1 MNSLEGIIK
10 ISTKGVGYV
19 DPPSDKKARS
29 ESIEIATADLNT
41 ALPGDLVLVSLYPQI
56 PNKPRTGKVEKIV
69 KRKRMEFVGVLEQ
82 ENGFHFLVP
91 DDRRVYKDI
100 LIDAKH
106 LNGAV
111 TGEKVLARITLWHDA
126 KKEPVGEVVKIIGQ
140 PGDHETEMQAIVYE
154 KGFTAGFPPEVEAEA
169 EELKAGAAKDTANE
183 AKKRRDFR
191 HIPTCTIDPADAK
204 DFDDALSFQKLAGNK
219 IEVGV
224 HIADV
229 SHYVRPGTALDKEA
243 ARRGTSIY
251 LVDRTIPMLPE
262 ILSNDLCSLNEA
274 EEKLVFSAV
283 FTFDTNFNLVD
294 EWFGRSII
302 NSQKRF
308 TYEAAQE
315 VLTTGQGPMSEA
327 LLTINKLAKKL
338 KADRMAAGAIAFEQ
352 DEVKFKLDEAK
363 RPIGVYRKTR
373 TDSHFMIEDLML
385 LANRRVAEFVSKKV
399 NNAPKHFVYR
409 VHDQPDA
416 DKIRQLANYIE
427 PLGYKLDI
435 AENGVTS
442 TSINNLMKSIA
453 GKPEEAMIQTAAM
466 RSMSKAVYSMK
477 NIGHYGLA
485 FANYSHFTS
494 PIRRYPDVMVHRL
507 LDMYLRNEMPSA
519 KLLESYE
526 ALSYYTSQ
534 MELNAAE
541 AERDSIK
548 YKQVEY
554 LSTKIGQTFDGT
566 ISGLAK
572 WGIYVQ
578 DQESLAEGMV
588 RLMDMK
594 DDFYIL
600 DEQNYAM
607 VGQNSGRRWRL
618 GDKVKVKLVRADVK
632 ERVIDFEFV

>member
-19 DPPSDKKARS
+19 DPPGDKKTRG
-29 ESIEIATADLNT
+29 ESIEIDTVDLNT
-41 ALPGDLVLVSLYPQI
+41 ALPSDLVLVSLYPQV
-56 PNKPRTGKVEKIV
+56 PNKPRTGKVEKII
-69 KRKRMEFVGVLEQ
+69 KRKRLEFVGVIEQ
-82 ENGFHFLVP
+82 ENGFYFLVP

-100 LIDAKH
+100 LIDTKH
-106 LNGAV
+106 LNDAKV
-111 TGEKVLARITLWHDA
+111 GEKVLARITLWHDA
-126 KKEPVGEVVKIIGQ
+126 KKEPVGEVLKVIGQ
-140 PGDHETEMQAIVYE
+140 PGEHETEMQAIVYE

-169 EELKAGAAKDTANE
+169 EELKAGAVKDIAQE
-183 AKKRRDFR
+183 IPRRRDFR
-191 HIPTCTIDPADAK
+191 KIPTCTIDPADAK
-204 DFDDALSFQKLAGNK
+204 DFDDALSFQKLADNK

-229 SHYVRPGTALDKEA
+229 AHYVRPGTALDKEA

-262 ILSNDLCSLNEA
+262 VLSNDLCSLNEA

-283 FTFDTNFNLVD
+283 FTFDDKFNLVD
-294 EWFGRSII
+294 EWFGRAII

-308 TYEAAQE
+308 TYEQAQE
-315 VLTTGQGPMSEA
+315 VLTTGQGPMNDA

-416 DKIRQLANYIE
+416 DKLKQLANYIE
-427 PLGYKLDI
+427 PLGYTLDV
-435 AENGVTS
+435 NGDGVS
-442 TSINNLMKSIA
+442 SIDINNLLKNIA
-453 GKPEEAMIQTAAM
+453 GKPEENMIQTAAM

-507 LDMYLRNEMPSA
+507 LDMYLRNEQPSN
-519 KLLESYE
+519 KLLEEYE
-526 ALSYYTSQ
+526 GLSYYTSQ

-572 WGIYVQ
+572 WGIYIQ

-632 ERVIDFEFV
+632 ERIIDFEFV